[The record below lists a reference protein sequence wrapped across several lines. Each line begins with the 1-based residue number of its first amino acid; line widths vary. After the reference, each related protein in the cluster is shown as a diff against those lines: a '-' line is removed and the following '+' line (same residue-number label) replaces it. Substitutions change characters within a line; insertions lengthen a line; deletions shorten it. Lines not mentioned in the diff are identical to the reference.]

1 MASHEVQPVT
11 AQQLIEGDLNLLTVS
26 KEQILNLI
34 STTHLPDEEKIEA
47 DYSLNMKK
55 KKTGMW
61 YMKVH
66 YESSIRDRSCGMVLR
81 PPALCYG

>member
-1 MASHEVQPVT
+1 MATHEVQPVT

-34 STTHLPDEEKIEA
+34 STTRLPDEEKIET

-55 KKTGMW
+55 KKT
-61 YMKVH
+61 
-66 YESSIRDRSCGMVLR
+66 
-81 PPALCYG
+81 

>member
-11 AQQLIEGDLNLLTVS
+11 AQHLIEGDLNLLTVS

-47 DYSLNMKK
+47 DYSLLVAVEHERAKYLK
-55 KKTGMW
+55 
-61 YMKVH
+61 
-66 YESSIRDRSCGMVLR
+66 SCRNLI
-81 PPALCYG
+81 

>member
-47 DYSLNMKK
+47 DYSLLVAVEHERAKFLK
-55 KKTGMW
+55 
-61 YMKVH
+61 
-66 YESSIRDRSCGMVLR
+66 SCRNLI
-81 PPALCYG
+81 

>member
-47 DYSLNMKK
+47 DYSLLVAVEHERAKYLK
-55 KKTGMW
+55 
-61 YMKVH
+61 
-66 YESSIRDRSCGMVLR
+66 SCRNLI
-81 PPALCYG
+81 

>member
-1 MASHEVQPVT
+1 MATHEVQPVT

-34 STTHLPDEEKIEA
+34 STTHLPDEEKIET

-55 KKTGMW
+55 KKT
-61 YMKVH
+61 
-66 YESSIRDRSCGMVLR
+66 
-81 PPALCYG
+81 